1 MRFIKMTPA
10 VLATMA
16 GLILAFPSSAET
28 LSLECHVHWTKPGG
42 AHRDTKR
49 RLDIDLGAK
58 TVRTSDDL
66 GKGYE
71 FKGEHP
77 IVSAEGQ
84 RIVLEASA
92 GKDATLDRR
101 TGEYSFRNA
110 GNGVTIRG
118 RCVKM
123 NARPSAF

>member
-1 MRFIKMTPA
+1 MRFIGTT
-10 VLATMA
+10 LA
-16 GLILAFPSSAET
+16 ILAAMSGLVIAAPSFAET

-49 RLDIDLGAK
+49 RLDINLGAK

-77 IVSAEGQ
+77 IVSADAQ

-101 TGEYSFRNA
+101 TGEYSFRNV

>member
-1 MRFIKMTPA
+1 MRFVKLTSAALAGMT
-10 VLATMA
+10 
-16 GLILAFPSSAET
+16 GLMIAAASSAET
-28 LSLECHVHWTKPGG
+28 MSVECHVHWTKPGG

-77 IVSAEGQ
+77 IVSADGQ